1 MNENENEVVVN
12 PNEDYLE
19 IIKEMKKNSVSKE
32 DYDKL
37 REENKKLLSSLVN
50 GEDVEI
56 DSAEEETQ
64 DDNKRSREEIIKSI
78 NEVNKTLFCEDNSMT
93 NLECAEKIIQWH
105 DDMIELTGND
115 PFENT
120 GDKFIASDSD
130 KTSPKRTYEYLKNC
144 VEQSQGDPTA
154 FNVAFQAGLRQI
166 LPIGG
171 KKK

>member
-1 MNENENEVVVN
+1 MNENENENVVN

-50 GEDVEI
+50 GEEI
-56 DSAEEETQ
+56 EVDSSEEEEEAP
-64 DDNKRSREEIIKSI
+64 KRTREEIIKSI
-78 NEVNKTLFCEDNSMT
+78 DDNCSSLFVEDNSMS
-93 NLECAEKIIQWH
+93 NLECAKRIIKYH

-130 KTSPKRTYEYLKNC
+130 KSSPKKTYEYLKNC
-144 VEQSQGDPTA
+144 VEQSQDDPVA

-166 LPIGG
+166 LPLGG

>member
-1 MNENENEVVVN
+1 MNENENENVVN

-19 IIKEMKKNSVSKE
+19 TIKELKKNSVSKE
-32 DYDKL
+32 DYEKL
-37 REENKKLLSSLVN
+37 REENKRLLSSLVN
-50 GEDVEI
+50 GDEVDLEQEQEQEQ
-56 DSAEEETQ
+56 APART
-64 DDNKRSREEIIKSI
+64 REEIIKSI
-78 NEVNKTLFCEDNSMT
+78 DETCKDLFVEDNSMS
-93 NLECAEKIIQWH
+93 NLECAKKIIKYH
-105 DDMIELTGND
+105 DDMLELTGTD

-130 KTSPKRTYEYLKNC
+130 KSSPKRTYEYLKNC
-144 VEQSQGDPTA
+144 VENSQGDPVA